1 MYVITNTS
9 HYLSAGQVIYVDGN
23 PSQTVGSV
31 VYDEYD
37 GAFPVD
43 RVISPLEFTYKLKQD
58 AVTSP
63 ATSASS
69 VNIFVKSPVLKM
81 YYGHQYIFDLSHSS
95 LVGGNLSF
103 AKDSLYKLEYSFNSI
118 DRVGTP
124 GVTGAGQ
131 PTPSVT
137 LKVDQTVVTNISYYF
152 DPSRTGSDSPVV
164 AGSYLDVVDSPYKG
178 TFQISGIAGATI
190 TRGADIIKYPLL
202 NEPEGAADINQ
213 TTYSTSSLKAVG
225 SINAVRI
232 VNPGGFY
239 TRLPIVSGIQSTRN
253 IERVQIN
260 APGTEYALG
269 TYSGV
274 QIAGDGEGGFVE
286 IIVADGTDAEGVTI
300 PGQINNIV
308 VTSPGKNYTTASIDI
323 EAIPGILGSGLTGS
337 GAEVVVVIPS
347 AGSGASI
354 FTKGTSVGKIKKL
367 KNNNFGYDYPH
378 DYTLRPE
385 ITFPINAQLTS
396 TSILDSITVTDPG
409 TGYSQAPAVII
420 SGGGGS
426 GALAEATIKN
436 GRLDTI
442 IVKDPGA
449 GYSSTPAVNLRSS
462 FNYVVNLDLGL
473 LQFAFPH
480 GITNGSAI
488 TLNVVDTGEGTE
500 FPLSAGATGRLNG
513 STTYYAITGTANSL
527 ENDQLKIAIT
537 QANANLGDALAFVN
551 AGTGRQQVLTESFG
565 GSATANVIT

>member
-1 MYVITNTS
+1 M
-9 HYLSAGQVIYVDGN
+9 IYVDGN

-239 TRLPIVSGIQSTRN
+239 TRLPIVS
-253 IERVQIN
+253 
-260 APGTEYALG
+260 
-269 TYSGV
+269 
-274 QIAGDGEGGFVE
+274 
-286 IIVADGTDAEGVTI
+286 
-300 PGQINNIV
+300 
-308 VTSPGKNYTTASIDI
+308 
-323 EAIPGILGSGLTGS
+323 
-337 GAEVVVVIPS
+337 
-347 AGSGASI
+347 
-354 FTKGTSVGKIKKL
+354 
-367 KNNNFGYDYPH
+367 
-378 DYTLRPE
+378 
-385 ITFPINAQLTS
+385 
-396 TSILDSITVTDPG
+396 
-409 TGYSQAPAVII
+409 
-420 SGGGGS
+420 
-426 GALAEATIKN
+426 
-436 GRLDTI
+436 
-442 IVKDPGA
+442 
-449 GYSSTPAVNLRSS
+449 
-462 FNYVVNLDLGL
+462 
-473 LQFAFPH
+473 
-480 GITNGSAI
+480 
-488 TLNVVDTGEGTE
+488 
-500 FPLSAGATGRLNG
+500 LSL
-513 STTYYAITGTANSL
+513 IH
-527 ENDQLKIAIT
+527 I
-537 QANANLGDALAFVN
+537 
-551 AGTGRQQVLTESFG
+551 
-565 GSATANVIT
+565 